1 MISKE
6 LFIECMNN
14 IKKQD
19 EKMKKFNDII
29 EELSDCYCTFDCNN
43 LYYES
48 LMKLLYNGLGL
59 DDNNDIIY
67 WWLYET
73 DVKKIIYN
81 EDDTVC
87 KDVSKLEDLYDYIVE
102 NKNSTNN

>member
-6 LFIECMNN
+6 LFIKCIDN

-19 EKMKKFNDII
+19 AKMEKFSDMI
-29 EELSDCYCTFDCNN
+29 EELSDCYCTFDSNN
-43 LYYES
+43 LYLES
-48 LMKLLYNGLGL
+48 LIDLLYASFNI
-59 DDNNDIIY
+59 DVNNDILF

-81 EDDTVC
+81 EDGTVC
-87 KDVSKLEDLYDYIVE
+87 KDVSNVEDLYDYLVGY
-102 NKNSTNN
+102 NSI